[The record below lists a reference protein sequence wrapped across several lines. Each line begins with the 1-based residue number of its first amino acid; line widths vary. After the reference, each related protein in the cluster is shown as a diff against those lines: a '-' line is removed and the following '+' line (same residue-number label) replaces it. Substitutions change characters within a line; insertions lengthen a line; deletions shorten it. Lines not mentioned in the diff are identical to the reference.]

1 MGDVDFAKGVAEG
14 DEEEGENEGADF
26 GDSDD
31 DGGGESGDE
40 ASVYVSF
47 GHTCKKCGFWSI
59 FYLNCDFPC
68 LFVPFFIPPAP

>member
-40 ASVYVSF
+40 VSVYVSL
-47 GHTCKKCGFWSI
+47 GHICKSFGFWSI
-59 FYLNCDFPC
+59 FCNFP
-68 LFVPFFIPPAP
+68 FSIPPAP